1 MTPGAVHHHLRQI
14 RARSRRRAAVR
25 WAVFWLAVMVL
36 VGLPVLALVSAQ
48 CVLGFGEVSK
58 PAQIH

>member
-36 VGLPVLALVSAQ
+36 VGLPVA
-48 CVLGFGEVSK
+48 CVIG
-58 PAQIH
+58 AAR

>member
-25 WAVFWLAVMVL
+25 WAVFWLAVL
-36 VGLPVLALVSAQ
+36 VGLPVA
-48 CVLGFGEVSK
+48 CVIG
-58 PAQIH
+58 AAR